1 MTDRSTEPGPRAFG
15 RSLDPLD
22 GESLVGFVLRF
33 SYRLRLA
40 PPGCQSLMTV
50 WWWRPNRTDG
60 EVRAVVLVCLRDG
73 HGTDGRLDLG

>member
-40 PPGCQSLMTV
+40 P
-50 WWWRPNRTDG
+50 
-60 EVRAVVLVCLRDG
+60 
-73 HGTDGRLDLG
+73 